1 MEDIRIESA
10 RLFLRRMRPDDVV
23 PLSAVLSDPHT
34 MRFYPAP
41 YDRQGVQAWVARSIA
56 RDAETGLALWSS
68 VLKETG
74 EVVGDCGFIEQEIDG
89 GKELEIGY
97 HTRKDLWGQ
106 GLATEAARAC
116 RDYAFER
123 LGRGRVISLIRPEN
137 TPSQRV
143 AIKNGM
149 HVWKD
154 TMFRGIPHHV
164 FMMRREDPRPA

>member
-1 MEDIRIESA
+1 MDDIRIESS
-10 RLFLRRMRPDDVV
+10 RLILRCMKPEDVA
-23 PLSAVLSDPHT
+23 PLSAVLSDPYT

-41 YDRQGVQAWVARSIA
+41 FDLGAVEAWVARSMA

-74 EVVGDCGFIEQEIDG
+74 EVIGDCGFIVQEIDG
-89 GKELEIGY
+89 EKELEIGY
-97 HTRKDLWGQ
+97 HTRKDLWGR

-116 RDYAFER
+116 RDHAFER

-137 TPSQRV
+137 LPSQRV

-154 TMFRGIPHHV
+154 TIYRGIAHHV
-164 FMMRREDPRPA
+164 FMMRPGDPRPA

>member
-1 MEDIRIESA
+1 MDDIRIESA
-10 RLFLRRMRPDDVV
+10 RLILRRMRPEDVV

-41 YDRQGVQAWVARSIA
+41 YDRQGVETWVARSMA

-74 EVVGDCGFIEQEIDG
+74 EVVGDCGFILQDIDG
-89 GKELEIGY
+89 EKELEIGY

-116 RDYAFER
+116 RDYAFDR
-123 LGRGRVISLIRPEN
+123 LGRSRVISLIRPEN

-149 HVWKD
+149 HLWKD
-154 TMFRGIPHHV
+154 TVFRGNLHHV
-164 FMMRREDPRPA
+164 FMMRRKDPRPA